1 MSDTARERR
10 APAETAPR
18 PLRIASDILF
28 AVYLAVLL
36 RLTVFRDGFS
46 FDNFML
52 GGSLNL
58 TFFDNLIDVI
68 RRGGAYYFIRL
79 LLGNIA
85 AFVPMGAYIAFR
97 TKMRIITVILIGAAA
112 SAAIE
117 LMQFAF
123 DAGVTEIDDVIHP
136 RHPRR
141 RRSGKDSKYADNKK
155 YRHGTP
161 VILPQDL
168 KKAADA

>member
-58 TFFDNLIDVI
+58 TFFELV
-68 RRGGAYYFIRL
+68 
-79 LLGNIA
+79 
-85 AFVPMGAYIAFR
+85 
-97 TKMRIITVILIGAAA
+97 KLIGNHKERPARAAEQLCC
-112 SAAIE
+112 SA
-117 LMQFAF
+117 
-123 DAGVTEIDDVIHP
+123 T
-136 RHPRR
+136 
-141 RRSGKDSKYADNKK
+141 
-155 YRHGTP
+155 
-161 VILPQDL
+161 LPHSFRWAHTSPSAQ
-168 KKAADA
+168 K

>member
-97 TKMRIITVILIGAAA
+97 TKMRIVTVILIGAAA

-123 DAGVTEIDDVIHP
+123 DAGVTEIDDVILNTLGTLVGAAAVRIASMP
-136 RHPRR
+136 ITKNTGAARR
-141 RRSGKDSKYADNKK
+141 
-155 YRHGTP
+155 
-161 VILPQDL
+161 
-168 KKAADA
+168 